1 LSAPGNEDVPLFPG
15 AHGYYLDY
23 QNRRADYTNSVL
35 ETLINWG
42 VAADNLGE
50 SLAVQQVKERS

>member
-1 LSAPGNEDVPLFPG
+1 VWEHA
-15 AHGYYLDY
+15 YYLDY